1 LKTVFMSPAAP
12 TAAVA
17 RPQMLD
23 ALPRGQQAQVV
34 GVPADSAV
42 AAWLAAVGI
51 AQGEELLVL
60 RRGLFGGPLHVR
72 TGCGGEFAVA
82 RSLAA
87 EITVVPVVA

>member
-1 LKTVFMSPAAP
+1 
-12 TAAVA
+12 
-17 RPQMLD
+17 
-23 ALPRGQQAQVV
+23 VV

-87 EITVVPVVA
+87 EITVVSVPE